1 MLSVGVLRN
10 KMKKKEG
17 QTQQPLGKHGVESC
31 GEFPAVGNTAGVAG
45 LFLACYKCVV

>member
-1 MLSVGVLRN
+1 
-10 KMKKKEG
+10 MKKKEG
-17 QTQQPLGKHGVESC
+17 QTQQEDQTQQPLGKHGVESC